1 MEIINNFGL
10 DPLLLGA
17 QIVNF
22 LIIFFILKRFAYK
35 PVLDI
40 LKKREDSIKEGLRQA
55 EEGKKMLKDSQKRAE
70 KRITDARNHA
80 IELAKGTEEN
90 AKRQVEKMR
99 TAAREQIMQEA
110 RESEK
115 GVAIK
120 VSELAVDFLQKSM
133 QDVFG
138 EKEQEE
144 MMEVAIGKIKKIG
157 LT

>member
-1 MEIINNFGL
+1 MI
-10 DPLLLGA
+10 
-17 QIVNF
+17 
-22 LIIFFILKRFAYK
+22 
-35 PVLDI
+35 
-40 LKKREDSIKEGLRQA
+40 
-55 EEGKKMLKDSQKRAE
+55 
-70 KRITDARNHA
+70 
-80 IELAKGTEEN
+80 
-90 AKRQVEKMR
+90 

>member
-55 EEGKKMLKDSQKRAE
+55 EEGKKILDC
-70 KRITDARNHA
+70 
-80 IELAKGTEEN
+80 
-90 AKRQVEKMR
+90 VC
-99 TAAREQIMQEA
+99 
-110 RESEK
+110 
-115 GVAIK
+115 IK
-120 VSELAVDFLQKSM
+120 IPGK
-133 QDVFG
+133 VF
-138 EKEQEE
+138 
-144 MMEVAIGKIKKIG
+144 
-157 LT
+157 